1 MNIFDDIRNIKKVM
15 VGDISLAD
23 HTALFCV
30 HKHMIRVSKARVPII
45 REYQTRLSRFI
56 SDIFLRFTLTSRYY
70 WEEYYHRL
78 DMEFLEAQKD
88 VASWR
93 ENRPRRQRK
102 APKRLN
108 ITTTRTKSYG

>member
-1 MNIFDDIRNIKKVM
+1 M

-30 HKHMIRVSKARVPII
+30 HKHLIRMSKTRVPII

-56 SDIFLRFTLTSRYY
+56 SSIFLRFTLTNRYY

-78 DMEFLEAQKD
+78 DMELFEAQKD

-102 APKRLN
+102 APERLN
-108 ITTTRTKSYG
+108 ITTTRTKSYR